1 MPRSAVLGNG
11 SILIN
16 FLPGPVM
23 KEVYYPLPGM
33 KLTTGRHGHSLY
45 VGCDGGI
52 CRAGDAPLQAQSS
65 YVDGTLVL
73 NTSSHCEGLGLAMRV
88 TDAVHPAND
97 VIIRRVVVSNTR
109 GYSRMV
115 RIYMMLDTAFL
126 ANDTGDTA
134 MLDPQSGGI
143 VHFKESTFMLVNAA
157 SCGNASCLRT
167 TGKRPTLREMPAPPV
182 MADGSL
188 GGNPVSQGAV
198 YSAIAVEIDVPPSS
212 SQEGHF
218 YLSFGSSLKAVR
230 LLDSWARKKGARCL
244 IDETEAYWRRW
255 LVQAPVPE
263 TDLPREATSLFLR
276 SLLTCRTLCANNGA
290 VLAATDLDMLD
301 AGHDHYCY
309 VWPRDGALVTRA
321 LLRAGIKEP
330 ARKFVEFC
338 ARALGDEDFLWQRY
352 HPDGSLGSTWHS
364 WSGGQLALPP
374 IQEDETALPL
384 WLLGDYIDSTQ
395 DLEFLRSVSAE
406 YFRMAGFL
414 VAFVHRPSSL
424 PFPSRDLWEERY
436 GVFTFTVASV
446 AAGLEAAARL
456 AALLGMGDNRD
467 RYLAVRSAMV
477 TTWQQLLFEPAL
489 RRFARGLYAR
499 EGDFGLDLT
508 LDASLL
514 GIWSLGLLPADDPRV
529 LSTLRA
535 VETRLRVDSQVGGL
549 ARYEGDYYFRR
560 SDDVGQVPGNPWTVC
575 TLWAASTSAEIARKS
590 GRVQDL
596 ERSRDLILW
605 AVSRASAAGMLAEQF
620 DPATGEP
627 LSVSPLT
634 WSHAAYIDAYLDYAQ
649 AWSALQRRP
658 H

>member
-11 SILIN
+11 SILVN

-65 YVDGTLVL
+65 YVEGTLVL
-73 NTSSHCEGLGLAMRV
+73 NTSSHCEGLGLAIQV
-88 TDAVHPAND
+88 TDAVHPASD
-97 VIIRRVVVSNTR
+97 VVIRRVLVRNTR
-109 GYSRMV
+109 GHSRKV

-143 VHFKESTFMLVNAA
+143 VHFKESTFMLANAA
-157 SCGNASCLRT
+157 APGGVPCLRT
-167 TGKRPTLREMPAPPV
+167 TGKRPSLREMPGPPV
-182 MADGSL
+182 MPDGSL

-198 YSAIAVEIDVPPSS
+198 YSAIAVEVDVPPAS
-212 SQEGHF
+212 SQVGYF
-218 YLSFGSSLKAVR
+218 WLSFGSSLTAVR
-230 LLDSWARKKGARCL
+230 LLDAWARKRGGDCL
-244 IDETEAYWRRW
+244 ISETGAHWRQW
-255 LVQAPVPE
+255 LERAPVPE
-263 TDLPREATSLFLR
+263 TDLPREAVSLFRR
-276 SLLTCRTLCANNGA
+276 SLLTCQALCANNGA
-290 VLAATDLDMLD
+290 VLAATDLDMLEN
-301 AGHDHYCY
+301 GHDHYCY

-321 LLRAGIKEP
+321 LLRAGIKDP
-330 ARKFVEFC
+330 ARKFLEFC
-338 ARALGDEDFLWQRY
+338 ARVLGDEDFLWQRY

-364 WSGGQLALPP
+364 WCGGRLGLPP

-384 WLLGDYIDSTQ
+384 WLLGHYIESTQ
-395 DLEFLRSVSAE
+395 DLDFLRSAGAE

-414 VAFVHRPSSL
+414 TAFVHRPSSL

-436 GVFTFTVASV
+436 GIFTFTVASV

-456 AALLGMGDNRD
+456 SALLGMDDDHD
-467 RYLAVRSAMV
+467 RYLGVRSAMV
-477 TTWQQLLFEPAL
+477 TAWQELLFEPAL
-489 RRFARGLYAR
+489 QRFSRGLYAR

-508 LDASLL
+508 LDSSLY
-514 GIWSLGLLPADDPRV
+514 GISLLGLLPADDPRV

-535 VETRLRVDSQVGGL
+535 VEARLRVDSPVGGL

-560 SDDVGQVPGNPWTVC
+560 SDDVGRVPGNPWAVC
-575 TLWAASTSAEIARKS
+575 TLWAASTRAEIARLG
-590 GRVQDL
+590 GRAQDL
-596 ERSRDLILW
+596 ECSRELLLW
-605 AVSRASAAGMLAEQF
+605 ATSRANATGMLAEQF
-620 DPATGEP
+620 DPFTGEA

-634 WSHAAYIDAYLDYAQ
+634 WSHAAYIDAYLDYAR
-649 AWSALQRRP
+649 AWSALERRP
-658 H
+658 V